1 MTPRHA
7 LLPLALMLAWSSSA
21 LAERGFQVRDLAT
34 LDRYSSPTLSHDG
47 RKLVFAKRVV
57 DYAANKSATNGA
69 ASRICSKLSS
79 SNKLRLSRR

>member
-7 LLPLALMLAWSSSA
+7 LLPLALLLAWSSSA

-57 DYAANKSATNGA
+57 DYDANK
-69 ASRICSKLSS
+69 ASTGLWIEISCPSV
-79 SNKLRLSRR
+79 RLIL